1 MISVFLSVVISTIHD
16 LFKDDCK
23 QTVNYN
29 EYNICMLNF
38 YITFIIAF
46 FICPYIVVKVIYN
59 TAKDRLY
66 RALFYLFLFI
76 TLILLL

>member
-1 MISVFLSVVISTIHD
+1 MISSFISVVINTVHD
-16 LFKDDCK
+16 LFKEDCK

-29 EYNICMLNF
+29 DYNICILNC

-59 TAKDRLY
+59 TAKDQLY
-66 RALFYLFLFI
+66 TALFYLFLFI
-76 TLILLL
+76 TLVLFL